1 MEMSVNGR
9 DLQAQKAKDLL
20 QSGLV
25 PGIVYGHG
33 IENVAVQIA
42 KKEFSKIFA
51 EAGESS
57 LLDLKIDG
65 KDFGNVIIHDY
76 QCDPL
81 TGEVIHFDLHKVRM
95 DEKITA
101 HIEIVMVGESPAV
114 KDFGGVLVVGHD
126 SIEIKC
132 LPKDL
137 VHEIE
142 LDLSILKNID
152 DMVRVKDLKISDS
165 IEVLSEEEDVL
176 VSVEPPR
183 SEAEMEE
190 LNEKVEED
198 IEKVEGAV
206 KEEAVATE
214 KEA

>member
-1 MEMSVNGR
+1 MSVGSR
-9 DLQAQKAKDLL
+9 DLQVQKAKDLL
-20 QSGLV
+20 NDGFV

-33 IENVAVQIA
+33 IENVAVQISA
-42 KKEFSKIFA
+42 RDFSKIFN

-57 LLDLKIDG
+57 LLSLKIDG

-81 TGEVIHFDLHKVRM
+81 TGDFIHFDLHKVRM

-101 HIEIVMVGESPAV
+101 HIDVVLNGESPAV
-114 KDFGGVLVVGHD
+114 KDLGGILVVGHD

-132 LPKDL
+132 LPSDL
-137 VHEIE
+137 IHEVEVDI
-142 LDLSILKNID
+142 SVLKTFD
-152 DMVRVKDLKISDS
+152 DMIRVKDLLISDV
-165 IEVLSEEEDVL
+165 IEVLSEEDDVL

-190 LNEKVEED
+190 LNEKVEENID
-198 IEKVEGAV
+198 KVEGAV
-206 KEEAVATE
+206 KEEAVVEAG